1 MIEKRNATLDT
12 TLKEKS
18 LEKTP
23 TGITGLDDITY
34 GGLPK
39 GRPTLVCG
47 SAGSG
52 KTLLAMEF
60 LIEGARM
67 YGEPGVFMAFEETE
81 EELVKNFASLGF
93 DLDGLEAENKLVV
106 DYVHIDKSEYEET
119 GEYDL
124 EGLFIRLGLAI
135 DSIGARRVALDT
147 LEVLFSG
154 FQNEAILRSE
164 LRRLFSWLKDKGVT
178 AIVTGERGESSLTKY
193 GLEEYVADCVILLD
207 NRMEEQIAT
216 RRLRIIKYRGSK
228 HGTNEYPFL
237 IEEDGI
243 SVMPITTLSL
253 VHRVSAERLS
263 TGIERLD
270 TMLGGKGYYRG
281 SSILISGTAG
291 TGKTSFAA
299 EFGRAAC
306 ERRKRCMYFAFEESP
321 DQIIRNMRSVGIEL
335 QPYIDAGLMQINASR
350 PMAYGL
356 EMHLIMMRRL
366 IDKFEPSMVIIDPI
380 SNLTNV
386 GTQTDVKFTLTKL
399 IDYLKLKNITAV
411 CTSLVKHESLEGL
424 NAQGISSLIDT
435 WINLRF
441 FENDNERNRGVS
453 VIKSRGM
460 AHSNQIREYLLTDHG
475 VEIQNVYLGP
485 SGGLLMGS
493 SRASQEAKEMAEAVA
508 KSQNT
513 ARKKR
518 ELESKLKALDAQI
531 TALSSDFEMQK
542 EELNKLTSDDELRS
556 KIIAKDKSEIAR
568 IRKADKPE

>member
-1 MIEKRNATLDT
+1 LNT

-23 TGITGLDDITY
+23 TGITGLDEITY

-39 GRPTLVCG
+39 SRPTLVCG

-60 LIEGARM
+60 LIEGARK

-93 DLDGLEAENKLVV
+93 DLDCLEAENKLVV

-135 DSIGARRVALDT
+135 DSIGAKRVALDT

-154 FQNEAILRSE
+154 FQNEVILRSE

-193 GLEEYVADCVILLD
+193 GLEEYVADCVIQLD
-207 NRMEEQIAT
+207 NKMNEQIAT
-216 RRLRIIKYRGSK
+216 RYLRIIKYRGSK

-243 SVMPITTLSL
+243 SVMPITSLSL
-253 VHRVSAERLS
+253 EHKTSVERLS

-270 TMLGGKGYYRG
+270 MMFGGKGYYRG

-306 ERRKRCMYFAFEESP
+306 KRRERCIYFAFEESP
-321 DQIIRNMRSVGIEL
+321 DQIVRNMRSIGIEL

-386 GTQTDVKFTLTKL
+386 GTQIDVKFTLTKL

-411 CTSLVKHESLEGL
+411 CTSLVEHDNIEGS

-441 FENDNERNRGVS
+441 FENSNERNRGIS

-475 VEIQNVYLGP
+475 VKIENVYLGP
-485 SGGLLMGS
+485 SGCLLMGS
-493 SRASQEAKEMAEAVA
+493 SRAAQEAKEMAEAVA
-508 KSQNT
+508 QSQNT
-513 ARKKR
+513 SRKKR
-518 ELESKLKALDAQI
+518 ELESKLKTLDAQI
-531 TALSSDFEMQK
+531 TALISEFEMQK
-542 EELNKLTSDDELRS
+542 EELNKLTSEDELRS
-556 KIIAKDKSEIAR
+556 EVVAKEKSEMAR
-568 IRKADKPE
+568 IRKADKRV

>member
-1 MIEKRNATLDT
+1 MST

-23 TGITGLDDITY
+23 TGITGLDEITY

-60 LIEGARM
+60 LIEGARI
-67 YGEPGVFMAFEETE
+67 YGEPGIFMAFEETE

-93 DLDGLEAENKLVV
+93 DLDDLEAENKMVV
-106 DYVHIDKSEYEET
+106 DYIHIDKSEYEET

-135 DSIGARRVALDT
+135 DSIGAKRVALDT

-243 SVMPITTLSL
+243 SVMPITSLSL
-253 VHRVSAERLS
+253 EHKASSERLS

-270 TMLGGKGYYRG
+270 AMLGGKGYYRG

-299 EFGRAAC
+299 KFGRSAC
-306 ERRKRCMYFAFEESP
+306 ERGERCIYFAFEESP
-321 DQIIRNMRSVGIEL
+321 GQIIRNMRSIGIDL

-366 IDKFEPSMVIIDPI
+366 IDNFEPSMVIIDPI

-386 GTQTDVKFTLTKL
+386 GTQIDVKFTLTKL

-411 CTSLVKHESLEGL
+411 CTSLVEHESLEGL

-441 FENDNERNRGVS
+441 FENNIERNRGIS

-475 VEIQNVYLGP
+475 MEIRDVYLGP

-493 SRASQEAKEMAEAVA
+493 SRVAQEAREMTEAVA
-508 KSQNT
+508 QSQNT

-518 ELESKLKALDAQI
+518 ELESKLKALDAQM
-531 TALSSDFEMQK
+531 TALSSEFEMQK
-542 EELNKLTSDDELRS
+542 EEMNKLTSEDELRS
-556 KIIAKDKSEIAR
+556 KLIAKEKSEMSR
-568 IRKADKPE
+568 IRKADKSE

>member
-1 MIEKRNATLDT
+1 LNT

-23 TGITGLDDITY
+23 TGITGLDEITY

-39 GRPTLVCG
+39 SRPTLVCG

-60 LIEGARM
+60 LIEGARK

-93 DLDGLEAENKLVV
+93 DLDGLEAENKLIV

-135 DSIGARRVALDT
+135 DSIGAKRVALDT

-178 AIVTGERGESSLTKY
+178 AIATGERGESSLTKY

-253 VHRVSAERLS
+253 EHKASSERLS

-306 ERRKRCMYFAFEESP
+306 DRGERCIYFAFEESP

-356 EMHLIMMRRL
+356 EMHLIMMRSL
-366 IDKFEPSMVIIDPI
+366 IDRFEPSIVIIDPI

-386 GTQTDVKFTLTKL
+386 GTQIDVKFTLTKL

-411 CTSLVKHESLEGL
+411 CTSLVEHESLEGL

-441 FENDNERNRGVS
+441 FENSNERNRGIS

-475 VEIQNVYLGP
+475 MKIRDVYLGP

-493 SRASQEAKEMAEAVA
+493 SRAAQEAREMAEAVA
-508 KSQNT
+508 QSQNT
-513 ARKKR
+513 SRKKR

-531 TALSSDFEMQK
+531 IALISESEIQK
-542 EELNKLTSDDELRS
+542 EELNKLTSENELRS
-556 KIIAKDKSEIAR
+556 EVIAKEKSEMAR
-568 IRKADKPE
+568 IRKADKPV